1 MATSIAC
8 AATGSKFKRLGQDLT
23 NIGSRSAARSCRH
36 KRHGRTLRNWGPFSH
51 RSFASS
57 YFVCRVS
64 DLAGPILGE
73 SCTILCLMISQIQRS
88 LGVLL
93 LERGLPPGIPLPMPL
108 PGSLLNSDTFD
119 FPVIVEVIAGAW
131 VENVVRGDA
140 ALEPAY
146 VAAARRLVERGAVAI
161 SSDCGFSIRHQATV
175 AASVNVPV
183 AMSSLLILPALLR
196 QLPRPAKI
204 AVLTYDSIQFDE
216 DLLGIND
223 PAERARIVVGGIEG
237 SKYWHDGFKRPLPP
251 PDVAAIETAVTT
263 CVARLHAAH
272 QEIAAI
278 LFECTAFP
286 LVAPV
291 IRRITKLPVYDIT
304 SLCRMMIPSAA

>member
-1 MATSIAC
+1 M
-8 AATGSKFKRLGQDLT
+8 GEFGFKMRYL
-23 NIGSRSAARSCRH
+23 
-36 KRHGRTLRNWGPFSH
+36 
-51 RSFASS
+51 
-57 YFVCRVS
+57 
-64 DLAGPILGE
+64 LA
-73 SCTILCLMISQIQRS
+73 MISQTQRS

-93 LERGLPPGIPLPMPL
+93 LERGLPPGTPLPTPL

-119 FPVIVEVIAGAW
+119 FPIIVEIVAGAW

-146 VAAARRLVERGAVAI
+146 IAAAQRLVERGAVAI
-161 SSDCGFSIRHQATV
+161 SSDCGFSIRHQAAV

-183 AMSSLLILPALLR
+183 AMSSLILLPALLR

-204 AVLTYDSIQFDE
+204 AVLTYDSTQLGE

-223 PAERARIVVGGIEG
+223 PAERTRIVIGGIEG
-237 SKYWHDGFKRPLPP
+237 SKYWHDGLKRPLPP
-251 PDVAAIETAVTT
+251 PDVAAIESGVAG
-263 CVARLHAAH
+263 CVARLRAAH
-272 QEIAAI
+272 QQIAAI

-291 IRRITKLPVYDIT
+291 IRRLTKLPVYDIT
-304 SLCRMMIPSAA
+304 SLCRMMIPSVV